1 MPIFNKPKTNSQS
14 GNILSAIVGIV
25 LFGSIWGFFESIV
38 AGALFLRAGTFLRAH
53 DICICPI
60 TGAIFGIFIMALA
73 LAIYRRPAMLMG
85 IGVVAASF
93 KLLDIPILQG
103 SALPPPMIL
112 RFTVNP
118 VIFIIL
124 TSLLFSLTA
133 ALMLKRLERGWPMRV
148 AVGALTGFLGV
159 VGFAYIAF
167 YATRTDPLIVNTPFE
182 LIATHGPAVVALS
195 AISLPLGY
203 LASTKVRQMVVSL
216 LARKPAFS
224 YGVSAGVVAC
234 CWGVSALALAAFL

>member
-1 MPIFNKPKTNSQS
+1 MPASNKLEAHSRS
-14 GNILSAIVGIV
+14 ASILNAIIRIL

-60 TGAIFGIFIMALA
+60 TGAIIGILIMALA
-73 LAIYRRPAMLMG
+73 LAIYRKPAMLMG

-93 KLLDIPILQG
+93 KLLDIPILHG
-103 SALPPPMIL
+103 SALPAPMIL

-118 VIFIIL
+118 VIFIIV
-124 TSLLFSLTA
+124 TSLLFSLTG
-133 ALMLKRLERGWPMRV
+133 ALMLKRLERRWPIRV
-148 AVGALTGFLGV
+148 GVGALIGFVGV

-167 YATRTDPLIVNTPFE
+167 YATRTDPLIANTPLE

-195 AISLPLGY
+195 AVSLPLGY
-203 LASTKVRQMVVSL
+203 LASTKIRQMVVSL

-224 YGVSAGVVAC
+224 YAVSAGVVAC
-234 CWGVSALALAAFL
+234 CWGFSASALAAFL